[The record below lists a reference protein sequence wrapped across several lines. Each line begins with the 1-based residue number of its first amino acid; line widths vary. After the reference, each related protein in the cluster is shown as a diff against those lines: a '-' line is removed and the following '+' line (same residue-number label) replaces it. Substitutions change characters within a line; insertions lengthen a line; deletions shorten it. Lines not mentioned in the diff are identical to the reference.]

1 MLLGI
6 ALQSRVDQTAIEEL
20 PKANDT
26 TRTYVCLLYDVILIA
41 CGGILFILFLFI
53 FVT

>member
-26 TRTYVCLLYDVILIA
+26 TRIHMFACCMMSAA